1 MFVFGAV
8 TVLMVGCQPFR
19 WVVSATKR
27 CRGSLASF
35 RSIVSERRLEVLCN
49 WCFFPKLWFFFMDL
63 LNWRIL
69 FPTKVTFITDFR
81 SRNLNHWFTY
91 NKATEIAANSNNVP
105 SRAILSWLFVQC
117 VTIQGK
123 IQAYINDFFDAG
135 HYLYTWQ
142 CHIELQS
149 KLCGSDLS
157 HEIPIYHDL
166 KWFVSFLTEKKYQ
179 AKDNEISV
187 IRICFCEVFFSCS
200 PMWYEFKL
208 KLNICVWVIGSMT
221 S

>member
-8 TVLMVGCQPFR
+8 AVLMVGCQPFR

-69 FPTKVTFITDFR
+69 FPTKVTFITEFR
-81 SRNLNHWFTY
+81 SRNLNHLFTY

-123 IQAYINDFFDAG
+123 IQAYINDWFLRCWPLFIYMTMSHWASIKAVRLG
-135 HYLYTWQ
+135 FIAWNTN
-142 CHIELQS
+142 
-149 KLCGSDLS
+149 LS
-157 HEIPIYHDL
+157 WFEVICLFL
-166 KWFVSFLTEKKYQ
+166 K
-179 AKDNEISV
+179 ISGK
-187 IRICFCEVFFSCS
+187 R
-200 PMWYEFKL
+200 
-208 KLNICVWVIGSMT
+208 
-221 S
+221 